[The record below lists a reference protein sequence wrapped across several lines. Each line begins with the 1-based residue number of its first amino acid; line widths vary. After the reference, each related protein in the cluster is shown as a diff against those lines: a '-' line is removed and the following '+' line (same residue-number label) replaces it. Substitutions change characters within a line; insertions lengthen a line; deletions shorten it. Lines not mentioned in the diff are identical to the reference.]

1 MLTLEL
7 LEVTKEYVQYKFYP
21 EGIIDTFGIVQ
32 VNLNDFSRVL
42 VKDVDGVSSG
52 YKGQAWAQVERLARK
67 GTFPEKSGAAWG

>member
-7 LEVTKEYVQYKFYP
+7 LELTKEYVQYKFYP
-21 EGIIDTFGIVQ
+21 EGITDTFGIVQ

-52 YKGQAWAQVERLARK
+52 YKG
-67 GTFPEKSGAAWG
+67 